1 MQQIAELLL
10 TNPMGFGIKDLLE
23 ENVGDEANRFIAF
36 TGSVS
41 IFILFSNLLSLFPAL
56 RSPTGAAIVPLGC
69 ALLTFLYF
77 NYQGFRHHGIG
88 GYLKTFAGSPHD
100 ISGWILAVLLFPVEI
115 ISTTARILSLT
126 VRLWANIFASDLI
139 YMIFLGLLLG
149 PVEWA
154 WTKSPILGI
163 AFGIFPAL
171 RTYRFCGAAY
181 LCIGDSGVCL
191 HRAAVHLYRDGD
203 CRRALNFSFFD
214 LPLQRETGCSA
225 QSREP
230 PTGGMFKEAVMKK
243 AVMLLAALVAVMI
256 VAPAA
261 FGQDTAVAGKG
272 TLAIAAGFGMA
283 LAAFGGALGQGKVA
297 SSACEGMARNPG
309 AAGAIRAAMI
319 LGLVFIETLSLFTL
333 AIIMLKV

>member
-1 MQQIAELLL
+1 MEEQLSAVTHWFNHVFGPTALRLLHTLHIPPKDFERPIPEYVVMSLIVLVLCTILALILRSRLSVERPGAMQQVAELLL

-23 ENVGDEANRFIAF
+23 ENVGHEAHRFIAF

-41 IFILFSNLLSLFPAL
+41 IFILFSNLLSLFPAF
-56 RSPTGAAIVPLGC
+56 RSPTGVAIVPLGC

-100 ISGWILAVLLFPVEI
+100 VSGWILAILLFPVEI

-154 WTKSPILGI
+154 WSKSPILGV

-171 RTYRFCGAAY
+171 VPIVFVALHIFVSVIQAY
-181 LCIGDSGVCL
+181 VFTVLPSIYIG
-191 HRAAVHLYRDGD
+191 
-203 CRRALNFSFFD
+203 
-214 LPLQRETGCSA
+214 T
-225 QSREP
+225 
-230 PTGGMFKEAVMKK
+230 
-243 AVMLLAALVAVMI
+243 
-256 VAPAA
+256 
-261 FGQDTAVAGKG
+261 
-272 TLAIAAGFGMA
+272 AIAD
-283 LAAFGGALGQGKVA
+283 
-297 SSACEGMARNPG
+297 EH
-309 AAGAIRAAMI
+309 
-319 LGLVFIETLSLFTL
+319 
-333 AIIMLKV
+333 